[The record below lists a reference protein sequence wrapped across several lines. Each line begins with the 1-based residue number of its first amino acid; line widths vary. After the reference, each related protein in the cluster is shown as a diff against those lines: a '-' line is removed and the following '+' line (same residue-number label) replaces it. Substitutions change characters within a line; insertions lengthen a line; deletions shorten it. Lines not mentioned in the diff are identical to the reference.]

1 MLRFHSFNNQ
11 SAFFSFSVQI
21 FVGIEIKIMESFL
34 GLISVR
40 IVSPSF
46 TYENNTSCISGY
58 ILSHRFLPL
67 FLPGVKFQ
75 VFVILEAS
83 QFFFL
88 RSCRQQESE
97 KEQWTID
104 EWVNWSYNISHRIF
118 VEFCEP
124 ILDLHWP
131 VKIKLKE
138 PSSGKS
144 FQFCYYWNTSVEI
157 NFKPVLVYKCS
168 RKPHIVQTLLITFV
182 VFL

>member
-1 MLRFHSFNNQ
+1 MLSRKRCTKGVPFFCQNTIQKVGCRSLPFLISGVPLAPSPPPPLVFQIQLTCSNFMLRFHSFNNQ

-104 EWVNWSYNISHRIF
+104 E
-118 VEFCEP
+118 
-124 ILDLHWP
+124 
-131 VKIKLKE
+131 
-138 PSSGKS
+138 
-144 FQFCYYWNTSVEI
+144 
-157 NFKPVLVYKCS
+157 
-168 RKPHIVQTLLITFV
+168 
-182 VFL
+182 